1 MPRPVD
7 YVVPPHLVPDPN
19 ELIGGISALALWADQ
34 NPGEFFGLMIDR
46 GLLSDDDWSHAI
58 ALLPQERRNQLVDYA
73 LSVGAATGVQQLDGS
88 WVYTI
93 QIGKRKR
100 KRRTREQMQKEAA
113 MKKLLASIGPYPT
126 LPFVPRVPR
135 VRRIVSYLRVVK

>member
-7 YVVPPHLVPDPN
+7 YEVPPHLVPDPN

-34 NPGEFFGLMIDR
+34 HPGEFYSLMIDR
-46 GLLSDDDWSHAI
+46 GLLSIEDWSHAI
-58 ALLPQERRNQLVDYA
+58 ALLPQETKDKLISYA

-88 WVYTI
+88 WLYTI
-93 QIGKRKR
+93 QIGKKKR
-100 KRRTREQMQKEAA
+100 KRRTRGQMQKEAA
-113 MKKLLASIGPYPT
+113 MKKLLSSLGTYPT